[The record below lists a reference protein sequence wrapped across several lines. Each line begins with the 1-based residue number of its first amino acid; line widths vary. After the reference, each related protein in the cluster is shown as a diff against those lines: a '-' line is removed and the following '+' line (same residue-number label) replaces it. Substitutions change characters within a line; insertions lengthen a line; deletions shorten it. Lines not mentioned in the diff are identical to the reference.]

1 MISTD
6 FADNAIT
13 DCRRSRMYVGFS
25 CSRLQSLGSF
35 FIWDLLLTIGNENV
49 CYLCGFR
56 STSIVSSSFGL
67 KVNPILM
74 VSWEVVSEGVSLY
87 SSSSSMRFMYSY
99 LVHPVA
105 NNAKKTA
112 IIALWHDKSRLFVEV
127 WKTEVN
133 PEITELPPE
142 MAGCQMVTL
151 LHSFLFPCCW
161 LCSRGAETWVDSCFY
176 CSNGCRRAYFS
187 LSMQS
192 NAPTKVRIFFGIS
205 SFFPSFSR

>member
-1 MISTD
+1 
-6 FADNAIT
+6 
-13 DCRRSRMYVGFS
+13 MYVGFS

-74 VSWEVVSEGVSLY
+74 LSWEVVSEVVSLY

-112 IIALWHDKSRLFVEV
+112 IIAFAHDKSRLFVEV
-127 WKTEVN
+127 WKVEANPVN
-133 PEITELPPE
+133 TELPHRNNWLSDSY
-142 MAGCQMVTL
+142 VSSFFSFSL
-151 LHSFLFPCCW
+151 LWALLP
-161 LCSRGAETWVDSCFY
+161 SRWIRGVDSCF
-176 CSNGCRRAYFS
+176 CCANGCRRASFS

-192 NAPTKVRIFFGIS
+192 TTHKVTHFLLES
-205 SFFPSFSR
+205 LLFSPVFW

>member
-1 MISTD
+1 
-6 FADNAIT
+6 
-13 DCRRSRMYVGFS
+13 MYVGFS

-74 VSWEVVSEGVSLY
+74 LSWEVVSEGVSLY
-87 SSSSSMRFMYSY
+87 SSSSSMRCMYSY

-127 WKTEVN
+127 WKIEANPVN
-133 PEITELPPE
+133 AELPPPE
-142 MAGCQMVTL
+142 MVDCQIVTFH
-151 LHSFLFPCCW
+151 HSFLFPYCG
-161 LCSRGAETWVDSCFY
+161 LCFRAAEY
-176 CSNGCRRAYFS
+176 AG
-187 LSMQS
+187 
-192 NAPTKVRIFFGIS
+192 
-205 SFFPSFSR
+205 

>member
-1 MISTD
+1 
-6 FADNAIT
+6 
-13 DCRRSRMYVGFS
+13 MYVGFS
-25 CSRLQSLGSF
+25 CSRFQSLGSF

-87 SSSSSMRFMYSY
+87 SSSSSMRCTYSY

-112 IIALWHDKSRLFVEV
+112 IIAFAHDKSRLFVEV
-127 WKTEVN
+127 WKVEANPVN
-133 PEITELPPE
+133 TELPPPE
-142 MAGCQMVTL
+142 MAGCQIVTF
-151 LHSFLFPCCW
+151 LHSFLFLCCW
-161 LCSRGAETWVDSCFY
+161 LCFGSRRNVG
-176 CSNGCRRAYFS
+176 
-187 LSMQS
+187 
-192 NAPTKVRIFFGIS
+192 K
-205 SFFPSFSR
+205 

>member
-1 MISTD
+1 
-6 FADNAIT
+6 
-13 DCRRSRMYVGFS
+13 MYVGFS

-74 VSWEVVSEGVSLY
+74 LSWEVVSEGVSLY
-87 SSSSSMRFMYSY
+87 SSSSSMRGMYSY

-112 IIALWHDKSRLFVEV
+112 IIAFAHDKSRLFVEV
-127 WKTEVN
+127 WKVEANPVN
-133 PEITELPPE
+133 TELPPRNSWLSDSY
-142 MAGCQMVTL
+142 VSS
-151 LHSFLFPCCW
+151 SF
-161 LCSRGAETWVDSCFY
+161 S
-176 CSNGCRRAYFS
+176 FS
-187 LSMQS
+187 LLLALLRESQ
-192 NAPTKVRIFFGIS
+192 KRG
-205 SFFPSFSR
+205 

>member
-1 MISTD
+1 
-6 FADNAIT
+6 
-13 DCRRSRMYVGFS
+13 MYVGFS
-25 CSRLQSLGSF
+25 CSRFQSLGSF

-87 SSSSSMRFMYSY
+87 SSSSSMRCMYSY

-112 IIALWHDKSRLFVEV
+112 IIAFAHDKSRLFVEV
-127 WKTEVN
+127 WKIEAN
-133 PEITELPPE
+133 PEITELPPPE
-142 MAGCQMVTL
+142 IADCQIVTF
-151 LHSFLFPCCW
+151 LHSFLFLCCW
-161 LCSRGAETWVDSCFY
+161 LCFGSRRNVG
-176 CSNGCRRAYFS
+176 
-187 LSMQS
+187 
-192 NAPTKVRIFFGIS
+192 K
-205 SFFPSFSR
+205 

>member
-1 MISTD
+1 
-6 FADNAIT
+6 
-13 DCRRSRMYVGFS
+13 MYVGFS

-74 VSWEVVSEGVSLY
+74 LSWEVVSEGVSLY
-87 SSSSSMRFMYSY
+87 SSSSSMRCMYSY

-112 IIALWHDKSRLFVEV
+112 IIAFAHDKNRLFVEV
-127 WKTEVN
+127 WKVEANPVN
-133 PEITELPPE
+133 TELPPRNSWLSDSY
-142 MAGCQMVTL
+142 VSS
-151 LHSFLFPCCW
+151 SF
-161 LCSRGAETWVDSCFY
+161 S
-176 CSNGCRRAYFS
+176 FS
-187 LSMQS
+187 LLLALLRESQ
-192 NAPTKVRIFFGIS
+192 KRG
-205 SFFPSFSR
+205 